1 MQTTASGAASDRYP
15 LTLRATDTEVT
26 RPADDELPHSATP
39 TRLSRPYVSLF
50 WRLFLPNAAVVVGS
64 GIARWVHPV
73 HGEAVAVAITVAVM
87 LALNLLL
94 MRWAFA
100 PLAKLNASM
109 RGIKPPAAGTRID
122 ISGPESEVTLLA
134 HSFNDMLDR
143 LETERRDSARR
154 TLHAQEE
161 ERRRIASELH
171 DGLGQDLTALMLE
184 LRAIAADSPGEIRPR
199 LRAGEERTLQIVED
213 VRRLARQ
220 LRPEALDELGLVP
233 ALAALCK
240 RISGPTGLGV
250 RFEPPQALNRLTH
263 DQELMVYRVVQESL
277 TNAVR
282 HSQAREATVSLQ
294 HHDSS
299 TTLTIDDDGQGLSRS
314 PQPGGGIN
322 GMRERAMLNGGHLV
336 VEPSHLG
343 GVRVLLRIDQRADL

>member
-1 MQTTASGAASDRYP
+1 MQTIQSGAASDHP
-15 LTLRATDTEVT
+15 LTPWQAGAGVAR
-26 RPADDELPHSATP
+26 SAGGDASGRVPP
-39 TRLSRPYVSLF
+39 TRLTRPYVSLF

-64 GIARWVHPV
+64 GIVRWIQPA
-73 HGEAVAVAITVAVM
+73 HGHVIALAVTVVVM

-109 RGIKPPAAGTRID
+109 RSIKPPAAGTRID

-154 TLHAQEE
+154 ALHAQEE

-184 LRAIAADSPGEIRPR
+184 LRAITADSSDRIRPR
-199 LRAGEERTLQIVED
+199 LRATEERALQIVED

-220 LRPEALDELGLVP
+220 LRPEALDELGLIP

-240 RISGPTGLGV
+240 RISGPTGLHA
-250 RFEPPQALNRLTH
+250 RLEPTHVLSGLTA
-263 DQELMVYRVVQESL
+263 DQELTVYRVVQESL
-277 TNAVR
+277 TNVVR
-282 HSQAREATVSLQ
+282 HSQAREAIVRLRDDGRTV
-294 HHDSS
+294 
-299 TTLTIDDDGQGLSRS
+299 TLTIEDDGHGLSRS
-314 PQPGGGIN
+314 PQLGGGIN
-322 GMRERAMLNGGHLV
+322 GMRERAMLNAGHLV
-336 VEPSHLG
+336 VEPSERG
-343 GVRVLLRIDQRADL
+343 GVRVLLRVERRHDP